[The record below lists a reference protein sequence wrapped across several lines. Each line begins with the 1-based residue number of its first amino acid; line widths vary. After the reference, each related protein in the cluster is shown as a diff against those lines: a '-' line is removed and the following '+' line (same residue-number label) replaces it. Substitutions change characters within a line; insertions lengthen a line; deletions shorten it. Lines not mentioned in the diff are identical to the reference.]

1 MDAASIARERLEQYL
16 DEALKGEW
24 PDTRWEFFTFLLEQA
39 QSHPL
44 DRSGYA
50 SLAQQNDAAEA
61 MRRNKENEPQQ
72 GQTRTCGRR
81 R

>member
-1 MDAASIARERLEQYL
+1 MDAAGIARERLERYL
-16 DEALKGEW
+16 DEKLKGEW

-39 QSHPL
+39 KSHQL

-50 SLAQQNDAAEA
+50 SIAQQDDAAEA
-61 MRRNKENEPQQ
+61 KRRNAAREQE
-72 GQTRTCGRR
+72 QTRPGGRR